1 MSIKATYT
9 DGLFKPIE
17 QVTDAVPGKTY
28 RVFSEEELRGLVED
42 LQWLKAAETSFE
54 FWDNEEDAV
63 YDNL

>member
-1 MSIKATYT
+1 MSIKATYV
-9 DGLFKPIE
+9 DGMFKPIE

-28 RVFSEEELRGLVED
+28 RVFSEEELREVTKD

-54 FWDNEEDAV
+54 FWDNDEDAV

>member
-1 MSIKATYT
+1 MSIKATYV
-9 DGLFKPIE
+9 DGVFKPIE

-28 RVFSEEELRGLVED
+28 RVFSEEELRGLAED

>member
-1 MSIKATYT
+1 MSIKATYV
-9 DGLFKPIE
+9 DGVFKPIE

-28 RVFSEEELRGLVED
+28 RVFSEEELRVLTED
-42 LQWLKAAETSFE
+42 LQWLKAAEKSFE